1 MPVEPSDIGW
11 TPWVRQTVQLSAA
24 AILLAEPPEPRRRRN
39 SIEPPPPPAFPFP
52 RPGEFAVC
60 LRCLPVVFH
69 PLDFQQSI
77 RSDPSSK
84 GKSLVTAPGRGVSDR
99 TAPAL
104 SRRRVSISRNAEE
117 CCVEW
122 LSGRVVV
129 EWVSALMRWQVE
141 VQPIPC
147 CCRRLALVTGLDR
160 PECPPLDP
168 PVACSPTLNQPST
181 TPGQGRGGPSG
192 GVSCPHAQHGQ

>member
-11 TPWVRQTVQLSAA
+11 TPWVRQPVQLSAA
-24 AILLAEPPEPRRRRN
+24 EIFLAEPPEPRRRRN
-39 SIEPPPPPAFPFP
+39 SRTASRIPPSSPTSPSP
-52 RPGEFAVC
+52 RSGEFAVC
-60 LRCLPVVFH
+60 LSAVSASSFF
-69 PLDFQQSI
+69 PLGFQRSS
-77 RSDPSSK
+77 RSDAVVRERES
-84 GKSLVTAPGRGVSDR
+84 APGRGVSDR
-99 TAPAL
+99 TAPA
-104 SRRRVSISRNAEE
+104 SSCRRVSISRNAEE
-117 CCVEW
+117 WW

-147 CCRRLALVTGLDR
+147 CCRRLALVTGFDR

-181 TPGQGRGGPSG
+181 TPGQGRGGREGAPLA
-192 GVSCPHAQHGQ
+192 V